1 MFLIGRTVRNQTES
15 APKVSTTARL
25 FKQMCYANKDRLM
38 AGIIVAGWDEADGP
52 SVYNIPLGGSL
63 HKQPFA
69 IGGSGSTYIFG
80 YCDSNFRESMTK
92 EEAVA
97 FVTNAIALAISRDG
111 SSGGVIRLAVIDA
124 NGVERKVVCGEE
136 IPKFYEA

>member
-1 MFLIGRTVRNQTES
+1 
-15 APKVSTTARL
+15 
-25 FKQMCYANKDRLM
+25 M
-38 AGIIVAGWDEADGP
+38 AGIIVAGWDEKDGA

-80 YCDSNFRESMTK
+80 YCDSNFREGMTK
-92 EEAVA
+92 EEAVQ
-97 FVTNAIALAISRDG
+97 FVTNAVALAISRDG

-124 NGVERKVVCGEE
+124 AGVERRVVCGGD
-136 IPKFYEA
+136 IPKFWES